1 MYGLDVNYQLPDLIN
16 WSNVQQNR
24 IDQRA
29 KERNDAYRNLMQ
41 MLGRGVG
48 AYKAYQNYRDWKDD
62 QLMWDDELGQIEDI
76 ETGYYDPEMID
87 IDKQLSI
94 NPYGYQ
100 EAYRNNDLDNPYMIP
115 GNKDARQDEYF
126 LYQLGLGGY

>member
-1 MYGLDVNYQLPDLIN
+1 
-16 WSNVQQNR
+16 
-24 IDQRA
+24 
-29 KERNDAYRNLMQ
+29 

-48 AYKAYQNYRDWKDD
+48 AYQARQKYKDWKAD
-62 QLMWDDELGQIEDI
+62 QEMWEDEGAHLVDVEQGI
-76 ETGYYDPEMID
+76 YDPEMID

-100 EAYRNNDLDNPYMIP
+100 EAYRDNNLDNPYMIP

-126 LYQLGLGGY
+126 LYQLGLGGV

>member
-1 MYGLDVNYQLPDLIN
+1 MYGLDVNYQIPDLIN

-48 AYKAYQNYRDWKDD
+48 AYMMNRDYNDWKAD
-62 QLMWDDELGQIEDI
+62 QAMWNDEGEMLDMIGA
-76 ETGYYDPEMID
+76 GYYDP
-87 IDKQLSI
+87 
-94 NPYGYQ
+94 
-100 EAYRNNDLDNPYMIP
+100 NDLDISMLENSIVDNAYSKAVP
-115 GNKDARQDEYF
+115 GATTDWRDQYANSHRYGVDDLESLAS
-126 LYQLGLGGY
+126 LGLV

>member
-41 MLGRGVG
+41 MLGRGYG
-48 AYKAYQNYRDWKDD
+48 AYNAYQNYKDWKDD

-100 EAYRNNDLDNPYMIP
+100 EAYRNNELNNPYAIP
-115 GNKDARQDEYF
+115 GNKNANQDEYF

>member
-48 AYKAYQNYRDWKDD
+48 AYKAYQNYKDWKDD

-87 IDKQLSI
+87 IDKQLSV

>member
-48 AYKAYQNYRDWKDD
+48 PYKMGQDYRDWKAD
-62 QLMWDDELGQIEDI
+62 QAMWNSELNDI
-76 ETGYYDPEMID
+76 NNLEAEYDAAQDQYD
-87 IDKQLSI
+87 IDAADRLI
-94 NPYGYQ
+94 ANMYETNPY
-100 EAYRNNDLDNPYMIP
+100 ALP
-115 GNKDARQDEYF
+115 GNLGADQDDF
-126 LYQLGLGGY
+126 ALYQLGLL

>member
-1 MYGLDVNYQLPDLIN
+1 MYGLDVNYQIPDLIN

-41 MLGRGVG
+41 MLGRGYG
-48 AYKAYQNYRDWKDD
+48 AYNAYQNYKDWKDD

-100 EAYRNNDLDNPYMIP
+100 EAYRNNNLDNPYMIP